1 MDILARERLET
12 AIGFFAD
19 RYCRKHRQGP
29 SQTEVY
35 KFLAFVEFASIKEV
49 GKPVFGLRYLAM
61 EWGPVPIDF
70 YEEVKTRSPGR
81 FKYFVTVRDSLSSG
95 KSVIRFLPKK
105 GVSYPL
111 DLFSRRER
119 TLLERFAE
127 ILVGKGL
134 TARDYSEAS
143 HERIKAWRVAYERK
157 PNSVMKYF
165 DEVETEEARE
175 RLETW
180 LELKEAFGG

>member
-1 MDILARERLET
+1 MDVLTRERVEA
-12 AIGFFAD
+12 AIGFFANK
-19 RYCRKHRQGP
+19 YYRKHRQGP

-49 GKPVFGLRYLAM
+49 GKPVFGLKYLAM
-61 EWGPVPIDF
+61 EWGPVPVDL

-81 FKYFVTVRDSLSSG
+81 FKYFVTTRESLPSG
-95 KSVIRFLPKK
+95 KFVIRFLPKRE
-105 GVSYPL
+105 VSFPL
-111 DLFSRRER
+111 DFFSKREKA
-119 TLLERFAE
+119 LLERFAE
-127 ILVGKGL
+127 ILVAKGL
-134 TARDYSEAS
+134 TAKDYSEAS

-157 PNSVMKYF
+157 PNSVMEYF
-165 DEVETEEARE
+165 DEVETEKARD